1 MNLIIGNTSQLT
13 PYFNEL
19 DSGIVTVTSRDFTPN
34 KVGNQQF
41 DRVVLTFG
49 EHRTFL
55 TSGYHI
61 FKETNPLKLDLDYN
75 DYVVMDKKFLRPE
88 ELHDLKGDP
97 SKLKQ
102 HTNWTTEYTFETML
116 NEMIDYWMIKL

>member
-1 MNLIIGNTSQLT
+1 MNKYLITGSEGLVGSSLKKLLGDGHVYHTRKDAELT
-13 PYFNEL
+13 
-19 DSGIVTVTSRDFTPN
+19 
-34 KVGNQQF
+34 
-41 DRVVLTFG
+41 DREKT
-49 EHRTFL
+49 
-55 TSGYHI
+55 
-61 FKETNPLKLDLDYN
+61 LDYN

-102 HTNWTTEYTFETML
+102 HTDWTPEYTFETML